1 MDDKRVIKLKNYRIL
16 DTPKEEEF
24 DQIVEL
30 ASRICNAP
38 ISLIS
43 LLDLNRQWFKAT
55 VGVDLRETIREVS
68 FCAHT
73 IEEEEDFMA
82 VGDLTKD
89 KRFCENPFVLNAPYV
104 RSYAG
109 VSLITEDG
117 LKIGTVCIL
126 DDKPRVFTKTQ
137 LENLRLLSKHTTNL
151 IKIRRKHEIVEE
163 RNSTLELV
171 NKNLEAFTY
180 TVAHDVKA
188 PLRTMNSFSSILL
201 EKYKDSFSTEEA
213 EYLAFINDSSKDL
226 STYTS
231 DLLEFSK
238 KVQISIDDYSYVD
251 LNSKLEK
258 VVSLLNQKKEVDV
271 LYTQAPQKVFA
282 PPKVLRQ
289 ILQNLISN
297 GIKYKDVNKP
307 KQYVKIDMK
316 EYPNKYI
323 FTVMDNGIGISDS
336 RKSQLFQLFKKDD
349 RNTYSSGIG
358 LCIVKELVEKLK
370 GEVMVES
377 EEGQGTTVTFTLAK
391 L

>member
-16 DTPKEEEF
+16 DTSKEEEF

-43 LLDLNRQWFKAT
+43 LLDLNRQWFKST
-55 VGVDLRETIREVS
+55 VGVDLKETIREVS
-68 FCAHT
+68 FCSHT
-73 IEEEEDFMA
+73 IEEETDFMA
-82 VGDLTKD
+82 VRDLTKD
-89 KRFCENPFVLNAPYV
+89 ERFSENPFVLNAPYV

-109 VSLITEDG
+109 VSLITEEG

-126 DDKPRVFTKTQ
+126 DDKPRSFTEDE
-137 LENLRLLSKHTTNL
+137 LENLRILSKHTINL
-151 IKIRRKHEIVEE
+151 IKIRRKNEIVKE

-201 EKYKDSFSTEEA
+201 EKYKDKFSTEEA
-213 EYLAFINDSSKDL
+213 EYLTFINNSSKDL
-226 STYTS
+226 SNYTS

-238 KVQISIDDYSYVD
+238 KIQISTEDYSYMD
-251 LNSKLEK
+251 LTFLMERI
-258 VVSLLNQKKEVDV
+258 VSLLNHEKEVSI
-271 LYTQAPQKVFA
+271 LYKQDHQKVFA

-297 GIKYKDVNKP
+297 SIKYRDTSRTES
-307 KQYVKIDMK
+307 YVKIEMK

-323 FTVMDNGIGISDS
+323 LTVMDNGIGISDF
-336 RKSQLFQLFKKDD
+336 RKNQLFQLFKKDD
-349 RNTYSSGIG
+349 RNIYSSGIG
-358 LCIVKELVEKLK
+358 LCIVKELIEKLK
-370 GEVMVES
+370 GEIMVES
-377 EEGQGTTVTFTLAK
+377 EEGQGTTVTFSLAK

>member
-1 MDDKRVIKLKNYRIL
+1 MDDRRIVKLKNYRIL

-30 ASRICNAP
+30 ASRICHAP

-43 LLDLNRQWFKAT
+43 LLDINRQWFKAT
-55 VGVDLRETIREVS
+55 VGVDLRETIRDVS

-89 KRFCENPFVLNAPYV
+89 ERFKENPFVLNAPYV
-104 RSYAG
+104 KSYAG
-109 VSLITEDG
+109 VSLITEEG

-126 DDKPRVFTKTQ
+126 DDKPRTFSENE
-137 LENLRLLSKHTTNL
+137 LENLRLLSKHTIKL
-151 IKIRRKHEIVEE
+151 IKMRKHSEVIKN
-163 RNSTLELV
+163 RNNTLELV

-188 PLRTMNSFSSILL
+188 PLRTMSSFSSILL
-201 EKYKDSFSTEEA
+201 KKYKDKLEKEDTD
-213 EYLAFINDSSKDL
+213 YLTFINESSKDL
-226 STYTS
+226 SGYTS

-238 KVQISIDDYSYVD
+238 KIQISVDDYEYIELASLLD
-251 LNSKLEK
+251 KITL
-258 VVSLLNQKKEVDV
+258 LLNQKKEVSI
-271 LYTQAPQKVFA
+271 VFSKEQQIIFT

-289 ILQNLISN
+289 VLQNLISN
-297 GIKYKDVNKP
+297 SIKYRDTNKP
-307 KQYVKIDMK
+307 EPYVKIEMK
-316 EYPNKYI
+316 EYANKYAFVI
-323 FTVMDNGIGISDS
+323 MDNGIGISKC
-336 RKSQLFQLFKKDD
+336 RKSQLFQLFKKDE

-358 LCIVKELVEKLK
+358 LCIVKELVGKLN
-370 GEVMVES
+370 GEIIVES
-377 EEGQGTTVTFTLAK
+377 EENQGTAVMFTIEK